1 MYPIWMLNFEKLGA
15 LMSQYVILY
24 ESQTVQVLF
33 GTSHDD
39 FHSLEAELKQIFWVT
54 WFFRLITYI
63 CNFRSLKFCALY
75 KLIFDTI
82 ASTWKFK

>member
-1 MYPIWMLNFEKLGA
+1 MLNFEKLGA

-39 FHSLEAELKQIFWVT
+39 FHSLEAELEQIF
-54 WFFRLITYI
+54 
-63 CNFRSLKFCALY
+63 
-75 KLIFDTI
+75 
-82 ASTWKFK
+82 